1 MNPAPDPTLILNLM
15 FALMLACAVVPAPE
29 VGLHADP
36 RVTSR
41 FDAHAPFASGLSR

>member
-36 RVTSR
+36 RATSR
-41 FDAHAPFASGLSR
+41 SDAHAPFASGLSR

>member
-1 MNPAPDPTLILNLM
+1 MNPVPDPTLILNLM

-36 RVTSR
+36 RATSR